1 MRSQPAKLKGI
12 MAHFA
17 YAGRRFNAWWE
28 GFDFDETAERA
39 NIAARYNRD
48 DHLSDAA
55 TAPEYAVSE
64 AIWGE
69 GRLEPGNPAWTLN
82 LARTLALPTRA
93 DVMVLG
99 AGAGA
104 PLRDLRNGSKWKVS
118 GLTRAELKLRD
129 GRLRSYE
136 QALQRLN
143 AASADGL
150 ISFFELHRDPDP
162 AAFARF
168 AGELMVDGAKAAFV
182 DFTVARKGARLRSCF
197 SPPLSGSPRMMG
209 DYERALRAAGFSVS
223 EAADETAAFLPL
235 IARGW
240 ARWKR
245 VYDMIREAADTRRR
259 VELIRMLNILAY
271 QWAERFDALRSGQLQ
286 VTRFQATRR

>member
-1 MRSQPAKLKGI
+1 MHTQPAKLKGLK
-12 MAHFA
+12 AQFA

-28 GFDFDETAERA
+28 GVEFDEHGERA
-39 NIAARYNRD
+39 DIAARYNRT
-48 DHLSDAA
+48 DHLNDPEA
-55 TAPEYAVSE
+55 APEYAVSE
-64 AIWGE
+64 AIWGQ

-82 LARTLALPTRA
+82 LARTLSLPTRA
-93 DVMVLG
+93 EVMVLG

-118 GLTRAELKLRD
+118 GMTRAALKVQD
-129 GRLRSYE
+129 ARLRSYE
-136 QALQRLN
+136 HALQRLN

-168 AGELMVDGAKAAFV
+168 ASELMVEGAKAAFV

-197 SPPLSGSPRMMG
+197 SAPLSGSPRMMG
-209 DYERALRAAGFSVS
+209 DYERALRSAGFAVS
-223 EAADETAAFLPL
+223 EATDESAAFLPL

-245 VYDMIREAADTRRR
+245 VYDSINEVVDTRRR
-259 VELIRMLNILAY
+259 VELMRILNILAY

-286 VTRFQATRR
+286 VTRFQASRG